1 MRLRRYIFASIP
13 EIPRPVR
20 CSNDSMPIRNLILDH
35 GGVLFAIDYRRPV
48 DAFRKLGFPEFQ
60 RQFSQQ
66 EQHHFFDDFE
76 KGLITIPVFRDR
88 LRSFTSLPVS
98 DQAIDAA
105 WNSILVGFP
114 DDSRQLLERL
124 QGKYRLFLLSNTNAL
139 HEIAFRKMI
148 REQHGADLLDELFEK
163 VYLSHR
169 IHQRK
174 PDRDAFDLVMNDAG
188 LDPDETFFVDDS
200 PQHVKGAELAGIHAA
215 WLELPKSTTILLE
228 ELKLL

>member
-1 MRLRRYIFASIP
+1 
-13 EIPRPVR
+13 
-20 CSNDSMPIRNLILDH
+20 MPIRNLILDL